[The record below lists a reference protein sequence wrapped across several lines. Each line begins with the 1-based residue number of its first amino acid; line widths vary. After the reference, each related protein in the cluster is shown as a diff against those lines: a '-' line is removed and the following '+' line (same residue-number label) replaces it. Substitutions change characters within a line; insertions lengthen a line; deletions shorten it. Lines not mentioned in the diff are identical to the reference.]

1 MKKTIITIVMLA
13 LAGGGAYYTLNNHKE
28 KNAEKVAAV
37 AEKNPTISVRTAIVK
52 QDNVDSHFSVNGN
65 FLPATSGVVAAET
78 GGQVVALYVKE
89 GSYVSPGQVIA
100 KLKGDKQ
107 NVGINNANIALE
119 QAVSALNRYEAAY
132 KTGGV
137 TALQLDQARFQVKQA
152 REQLKSAQLNSGDT
166 TVRSKIGGIVNTK
179 RIEVGSVVG
188 AGTTIVEVVNIN
200 HLKLRADV
208 DEHLVTQLSLGQSVK
223 VKPSV
228 IDGEIMGT
236 ITFIAPAA
244 SGAMKF
250 PVEITVKNDFN
261 KLKAGMYAT
270 ANFDSGKSTALV
282 VPREAFVGSVSDNKI
297 FVHRNG
303 EAHLITVQSGTNYGD
318 KVEILSGLKPG
329 EEVITSG
336 QINLYNGAKVSVLK

>member
-1 MKKTIITIVMLA
+1 MKKTIITILVLA
-13 LAGGGAYYTLNNHKE
+13 LTIGGAIYILNKNKNE
-28 KNAEKVAAV
+28 NAEKVAAV

-52 QDNVDSHFSVNGN
+52 QDDVNSNFAVNGN

-89 GSYVSPGQVIA
+89 GSYVKPGQVIA
-100 KLKGDKQ
+100 RLKGDKLD
-107 NVGINNANIALE
+107 VGISNANIALE

-137 TALQLDQARFQVKQA
+137 TALQLDQARYQVKQA
-152 REQLKSAQLNSGDT
+152 RTQLQSAQLNSGDT
-166 TVRSKIGGIVNTK
+166 TVRSKISGIVNTK
-179 RIEVGSVVG
+179 NVEVGTVVG
-188 AGTTIVEVVNIN
+188 AGTTIVEVVNIGS
-200 HLKLRADV
+200 LKLRVDV
-208 DEHLVTQLSLGQSVK
+208 DEALVSQLSLGQSVK

-297 FVHRNG
+297 FVNRNG
-303 EAHLITVQSGTNYGD
+303 EAHLVTVQSGINYGD
-318 KVEILSGLKPG
+318 KVEILSGLKAG
-329 EEVITSG
+329 DEVITSG